1 VVCVRHVTSSN
12 KKMIKVFDPKLSSL
26 FFICSTTFHRSWIVF
41 SDSLYQKLPRKPF
54 RNATSRSYVRFPN
67 FHVSYPTSKNC
78 YTIHSM
84 PSGIANEIKIQT
96 LNSISLI
103 KEVNYYAEKLE
114 RENSEYQE
122 QMKQKQKAMDSK

>member
-1 VVCVRHVTSSN
+1 
-12 KKMIKVFDPKLSSL
+12 
-26 FFICSTTFHRSWIVF
+26 
-41 SDSLYQKLPRKPF
+41 
-54 RNATSRSYVRFPN
+54 
-67 FHVSYPTSKNC
+67 
-78 YTIHSM
+78 M